1 MVASGAVM
9 AWTARNRLRGRGFDR
24 MPTWGA
30 WSLIGISGIV
40 LVAAFVI
47 PAAFMRP
54 KAPAAVRPASTATVS
69 FTEPTPGQHVSGE
82 TMEVSVALTGGKIVA
97 TTSTTLTPDTGHLH
111 LYIDDRLIS
120 MAYGATR
127 QQVPIADLQ
136 PGPHVLRVEFVAADH
151 GPFNPRVEASVPF
164 VKDG

>member
-1 MVASGAVM
+1 MAGGAVM
-9 AWTARNRLRGRGFDR
+9 AWTASNRLRGRGFGR
-24 MPTWGA
+24 MPKWGA
-30 WSLIGISGIV
+30 WSLIGVSGVV

-47 PAAFMRP
+47 PAEFMRP
-54 KAPAAVRPASTATVS
+54 KPPAAVRPTSTATVT

-82 TMEVSVALTGGKIVA
+82 IMEVSIALTAGKIVA
-97 TTSTTLTPDTGHLH
+97 ITSTTLTPDTGHLH
-111 LYIDDRLIS
+111 LYIDNRLIS

-127 QQVPIADLQ
+127 HQVPIADLE

-164 VKDG
+164 VKDA